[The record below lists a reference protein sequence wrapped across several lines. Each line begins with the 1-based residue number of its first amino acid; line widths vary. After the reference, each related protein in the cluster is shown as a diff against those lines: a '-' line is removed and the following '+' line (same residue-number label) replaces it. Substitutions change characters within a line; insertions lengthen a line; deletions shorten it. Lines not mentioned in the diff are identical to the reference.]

1 MKHNAFTLIELLVV
15 IVIIG
20 LLATISTATFGSTTA
35 KARDKQRQSFVRN
48 GQQII
53 LASQTT
59 GGVADYRLG
68 ANTVEGIV
76 DNFKA
81 ELASQGYQLPIAQNN
96 IGYYYFLQSLDITN
110 TAAQGFMLFSCQQD
124 KLGST
129 TGDARDVGFLS
140 GNSDLLAAITSED
153 ARAACANPP
162 IDPTVIAGW
171 TCINLSSGL
180 ECS

>member
-1 MKHNAFTLIELLVV
+1 MKNKAFTLIELLVV

-20 LLATISTATFGSTTA
+20 ILATISTATFGSTTA
-35 KARDKQRQSFVRN
+35 KAKDKQRQSFVRN

-53 LASQTT
+53 LASQTN

-68 ANTVEGIV
+68 ANTITGIV
-76 DNFKA
+76 DNFNA
-81 ELASQGYQLPIAQNN
+81 ELGKQGYDLPIAQNN
-96 IGYYYFLQSLDITN
+96 IGYYYFLLSPNITT

-124 KLGST
+124 KLGAT
-129 TGDARDVGFLS
+129 TGEARDVAFLS
-140 GNSDLLAAITSED
+140 GNSDLLAAITD
-153 ARAACANPP
+153 ANARAACAETP
-162 IDPTVIAGW
+162 IDPTVEAGW